1 MTESLH
7 AVPQH
12 VREADAA
19 ASEDAFETFF
29 DTERVRLLGALIVM
43 TGNRA
48 EAEELLQDAFLKVW
62 ERWDRVAAMENPT
75 GYLYRTAL
83 NLHRRRLR
91 RASVAMRRAL
101 NILPNTDELAGVEV
115 RDEAVRLLGK
125 LTPRERGAIVA
136 PALARFERCAP
147 TRRAARNEA
156 DRYDRGLRRDGL
168 LGLAVTTAPNRLDA
182 LRCAPCRVRVEW
194 SPRRLSRR

>member
-7 AVPQH
+7 AVPQEL
-12 VREADAA
+12 REAEA
-19 ASEDAFETFF
+19 ASTAEAFETFF
-29 DTERVRLLGALIVM
+29 DAERVRLLGALIVM

-62 ERWDRVAAMENPT
+62 ERWYRVAAMENPS

-91 RASVAMRRAL
+91 RASVAMRRAF

-125 LTPRERGAIVA
+125 LTPRERAAIVITA
-136 PALARFERCAP
+136 YLGYSSEEAARLMGINANTIRVLTGRARA
-147 TRRAARNEA
+147 TLRAAEEA
-156 DRYDRGLRRDGL
+156 S
-168 LGLAVTTAPNRLDA
+168 T
-182 LRCAPCRVRVEW
+182 
-194 SPRRLSRR
+194 